1 MSSSKQQGQPVYHA
15 SHSGSMV
22 SAPINL
28 DLEEGDSGN
37 PINLDRE
44 EGAIILYEEGTSK
57 DPISL

>member
-1 MSSSKQQGQPVYHA
+1 
-15 SHSGSMV
+15 MV